1 MNIIKSF
8 TKAERALWLTALI
21 LITASFFIFGGN
33 GILTLIASILGVTS
47 IIINA
52 KGEPLGQLIMVFFS
66 LMYGYIS
73 FSFSYY
79 GEMITY
85 LGMTMPMAAFSY
97 ISWLRN
103 PFKEGKTEVRVNTLS
118 ALEVG
123 FMILLTG
130 AVTFVFYFILRHFN
144 TANLIPSTLSVAT
157 SFAAVYL
164 TFRRSEYFSLI
175 YAMNDIVLVILWT
188 LAAFS
193 DTSYIS
199 VVICF
204 AMFLVSDIYGF
215 ISWKK
220 MKNRQKES
228 ELS

>member
-1 MNIIKSF
+1 MYIIKSF
-8 TKAERALWLTALI
+8 TKAEWVLWLTAVT
-21 LITASFFIFGGN
+21 LITLSFLIFGGN
-33 GILTLIASILGVTS
+33 GRLTLIASVLGVTS

-52 KGEPLGQLIMVFFS
+52 KGEPTGQLMMVFFS

-79 GEMITY
+79 GEMVTY
-85 LGMTMPMAAFSY
+85 LGMTMPMALFSY

-103 PFKEGKTEVRVNTLS
+103 PFRDGKTEVRVNTLS
-118 ALEVG
+118 ALETG
-123 FMILLTG
+123 FMVLLT
-130 AVTFVFYFILRHFN
+130 ALVTFIFYFILRHFN

-164 TFRRSEYFSLI
+164 TFRRSEHFSLV
-175 YAMNDIVLVILWT
+175 YAMNDTVLIILWT
-188 LAAFS
+188 LAALS
-193 DTSYIS
+193 DSSYIS

-215 ISWKK
+215 VSWKR
-220 MKNRQKES
+220 MKHRQMAENVD
-228 ELS
+228 